1 MSNQLVDDLAH
12 FAIDRYKLF
21 SDPVPVRADIAL
33 WRAEYGDKVAQEVVD
48 KVEKAIGRAL

>member
-1 MSNQLVDDLAH
+1 MSKLLIDDLAH

-33 WRAEYGDKVAQEVVD
+33 WRAKYGEKVAQEIVD